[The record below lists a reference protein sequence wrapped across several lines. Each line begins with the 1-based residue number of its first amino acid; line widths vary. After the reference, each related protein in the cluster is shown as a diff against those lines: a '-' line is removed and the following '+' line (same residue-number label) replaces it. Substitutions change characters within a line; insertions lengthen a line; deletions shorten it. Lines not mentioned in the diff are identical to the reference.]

1 MTSMPGMEMPGRWTM
16 SMMWMR
22 MAGQSW
28 AGSACTFIGMWC
40 VMMVALYLSTR
51 RWLRRG
57 HEGQALHLTR
67 MASSQVLFGSAFL
80 PYALS
85 FGFPHWWE
93 MAVAASVVGI
103 LPGLISGRRQ
113 VRKWEVELLSGARSG
128 EHPNEIAWPLPSGV
142 KPRVRLF
149 LVLFVA
155 LPVVSYLMDR
165 LSSTWFDGV
174 APPALGLG
182 GGYFATIGWHT
193 WFWARSK
200 ESQGRGPILIRPTGQ
215 S

>member
-1 MTSMPGMEMPGRWTM
+1 MHDGTRAMDLLRLL
-16 SMMWMR
+16 
-22 MAGQSW
+22 
-28 AGSACTFIGMWC
+28 GSVVWC

-128 EHPNEIAWPLPSGV
+128 EHPNEIAWASRRGV
-142 KPRVRLF
+142 KPRVSLF

-155 LPVVSYLMDR
+155 LGFASYLMDR
-165 LSSTWFDGV
+165 LWSTWFDV
-174 APPALGLG
+174 MAPLTLGLF

-200 ESQGRGPILIRPTGQ
+200 ESQGRGAILIRPTPE